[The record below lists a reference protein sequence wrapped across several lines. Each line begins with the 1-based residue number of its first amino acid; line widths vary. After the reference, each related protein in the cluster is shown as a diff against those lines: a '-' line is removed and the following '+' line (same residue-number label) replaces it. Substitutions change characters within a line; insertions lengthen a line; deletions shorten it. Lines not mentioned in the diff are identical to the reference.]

1 MRYAEWV
8 EDVPR
13 RSARRTIALMTSE
26 GETQIKV
33 LFVINTRTRT
43 MTTITSNYTEAPNE
57 PWGVLLKGDTL

>member
-13 RSARRTIALMTSE
+13 RSARRAIELMTSE
-26 GETQIKV
+26 GDTDHG
-33 LFVINTRTRT
+33 LFAINTRTRI